1 MISPTQTMA
10 NTTFD
15 FTPSFKNPDDMP
27 EYVSIYDRPKR
38 GRGRP
43 KTCTLTDEEKLERL
57 RVNYKAY
64 FNANPEKERER
75 ARLGMARF
83 RESKTKKIENQ
94 LFFGFPKNEF
104 LFKEIKSILYKNQ
117 KIKANQI
124 IIILSYSEMG
134 SFLI

>member
-1 MISPTQTMA
+1 MISPTQTME

-27 EYVSIYDRPKR
+27 EHVSIYDKPKR

-43 KTCTLTDEEKLERL
+43 KTCKLSDEEKRQ
-57 RVNYKAY
+57 R
-64 FNANPEKERER
+64 
-75 ARLGMARF
+75 
-83 RESKTKKIENQ
+83 KIEINRKYYQ
-94 LFFGFPKNEF
+94 DNYEYCLLRQRLYKQKMSDQKMKFRKPIFFGFPKNEF
-104 LFKEIKSILYKNQ
+104 LFKGIKSVLYTNQ